1 MSEQDEVNGWAVGLS
16 AFAGVILVLIG
27 VFHIFSGLVGI
38 VDDNFYVVGPEYV
51 FQFDVTTW
59 GWIHFTMGLIALV
72 AGLGIFSGSVF
83 ARGVGVFV
91 AGVSAITAFAFIPW
105 YPVWSILIIIVDIA
119 VIWALTMH
127 GRDITRVE

>member
-27 VFHIFSGLVGI
+27 VFHIFTGIVGI
-38 VDDNFYVVGPEYV
+38 VDDEFYVVGQEYV
-51 FQFDVTTW
+51 FQFDATTW

-91 AGVSAITAFAFIPW
+91 AAVSAVTAFAFLPW
-105 YPVWSILIIIVDIA
+105 FPLWSILIIAIDIA

-127 GRDITRVE
+127 GRDIAQVN